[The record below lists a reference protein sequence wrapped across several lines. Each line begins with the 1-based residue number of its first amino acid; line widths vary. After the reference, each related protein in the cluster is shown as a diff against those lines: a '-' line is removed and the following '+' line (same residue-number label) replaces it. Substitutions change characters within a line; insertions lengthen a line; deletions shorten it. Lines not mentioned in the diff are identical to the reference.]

1 MTPATPPPPL
11 PPPVAAHA
19 AVALDALSGPLAD
32 ALIAAALGLAA
43 LMATAVVLT
52 RDTVR
57 QAIVLSGYGMVL
69 GLLFLILQAP
79 DVAMSQIGVGT
90 VLVPLLVVL
99 ALHATRRHRDTG
111 DEPPTGGTGPGK
123 GGGKGG
129 EGQGENGGKGAGGAG
144 REARR

>member
-1 MTPATPPPPL
+1 MNGSELTVTTATPHVL
-11 PPPVAAHA
+11 SLHV
-19 AVALDALSGPLAD
+19 LSLNALSGPLAD
-32 ALIAAALGLAA
+32 PLIVAALVLAA

-90 VLVPLLVVL
+90 VLLPLVVVL
-99 ALHATRRHRDTG
+99 ALHATRRRHRDRG
-111 DEPPTGGTGPGK
+111 DE
-123 GGGKGG
+123 G
-129 EGQGENGGKGAGGAG
+129 EGGRRPGAG
-144 REARR
+144 EARR

>member
-1 MTPATPPPPL
+1 MTVCLGAGSP
-11 PPPVAAHA
+11 
-19 AVALDALSGPLAD
+19 DALSGPLAD
-32 ALIAAALGLAA
+32 ALIAAALVLSA

-69 GLLFLILQAP
+69 GLLFVILQAP

-90 VLVPLLVVL
+90 VLVPLIVVL
-99 ALHATRRHRDTG
+99 ALHATRRYRDTG
-111 DEPPTGGTGPGK
+111 GDGGPSGEHTCGQAGEQ
-123 GGGKGG
+123 GGD
-129 EGQGENGGKGAGGAG
+129 G